1 MERMFGS
8 RGGRRL
14 LCAALTG
21 VFLASGCAVAR
32 VTVDS
37 GGNAKTPMATREAS
51 EPRRQVPVVMQLAF
65 APQESDLVRA
75 QREID
80 EATRALEG
88 TALFFETDKADL
100 SKEGK
105 VKLYRVA
112 QILRRYPDFRIRI
125 EGHADARGTL
135 AYNDALGQKRACNAR
150 DYLLSLQ
157 VDELQ
162 VSCVSFGK
170 ERPLAPG
177 DSDAD
182 HQLNRRNDIVPAQ
195 ARERAPR

>member
-1 MERMFGS
+1 MKRVIGW
-8 RGGRRL
+8 RKLCLL
-14 LCAALTG
+14 LCVALPN
-21 VFLASGCAVAR
+21 VWLASGCAVAR

-37 GGNAKTPMATREAS
+37 GGNAKTPLAAQDAGQPPQQM
-51 EPRRQVPVVMQLAF
+51 PVVMQLAF
-65 APQESDLVRA
+65 APQENDLTRA

-80 EATRALEG
+80 DATRALEG

-125 EGHADARGTL
+125 EGHADARGS
-135 AYNDALGQKRACNAR
+135 ASYNDELGQKRACNAR

-157 VDELQ
+157 VDALQ

-170 ERPLAPG
+170 QRPLAPG
-177 DSDAD
+177 NTAAD
-182 HQLNRRNDIVPAQ
+182 HQLNRRNDIVPVQ
-195 ARERAPR
+195 ARE

>member
-1 MERMFGS
+1 MQYFIYLKNIVTEWDFGTS
-8 RGGRRL
+8 WYIAFRQPAWDVLLDRL
-14 LCAALTG
+14 LP
-21 VFLASGCAVAR
+21 
-32 VTVDS
+32 TV
-37 GGNAKTPMATREAS
+37 
-51 EPRRQVPVVMQLAF
+51 
-65 APQESDLVRA
+65 LVNLYSF
-75 QREID
+75 I
-80 EATRALEG
+80 
-88 TALFFETDKADL
+88 L
-100 SKEGK
+100 SIPLG
-105 VKLYRVA
+105 RVA